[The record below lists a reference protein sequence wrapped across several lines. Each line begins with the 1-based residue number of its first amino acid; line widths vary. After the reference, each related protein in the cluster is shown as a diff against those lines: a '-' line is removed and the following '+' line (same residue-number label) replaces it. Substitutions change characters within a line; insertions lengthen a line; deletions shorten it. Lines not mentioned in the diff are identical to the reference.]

1 MHTRR
6 ISKSA
11 LGATLVLW
19 LLVATGCGYKPGGR
33 DTDSS
38 SGVVVETNFAKPA
51 GSSSYLIAKIEGAP
65 VLYSNSSSFS
75 IAITRQNEASS
86 VKFKVAMADNL
97 ECYRDYN
104 WSVYSEAATITVDT
118 SKLVDGEAVLCL
130 FAKTLE
136 GHADSNPVIVQWL
149 HDLTPPKPPGT
160 ARMISPDVSITNKS
174 LTRNVTLGWIP
185 SEDVDPDN
193 GAHASLLKAQFVLVG
208 TTPGARDIFVKS
220 YGLTDYRANI
230 TVPQDGDFYFSI
242 AAVDNAGNET
252 ITRIAS
258 LISIDE
264 SAPPAPTNVTWSP
277 ISPTKQTTG
286 IVASWPAVDEAT
298 AVTYQYKLGSA
309 SGLSDLGNLTAVS
322 TNHASLA
329 LTDGK
334 YYISIKAINS
344 VALESAWFNSNT
356 PFVVDTIKP
365 LIGLSNDPNGLTIHR
380 NVPDIRIASPS
391 QDDVY
396 EFRYKLI
403 TGTNCS
409 STGVWSSWL
418 SAASTTIEDH
428 INGPAYETTM
438 SLCMKARD
446 AAGNESDPNS
456 DYSVGYRISS
466 WTNAVGT
473 RDFGDSVKAKISFK
487 TSDGIRDLTSASGAW
502 TVPDPATAPSSTPAW
517 STTSS
522 RTRTSANGTTYVAVD
537 SLVNSVRET
546 TVTRTPSTGSSTSND
561 LSAITVSLEESGRWC
576 SGDLYLLDLAVNP
589 QAVTGSAD
597 EFHALVSCITG
608 TGSSAS
614 QRIQVISY
622 NNGTWSRLPITTLPT
637 QTKAIGAIAKNSHI
651 LVAIS
656 DPSNQTNQN
665 LVSTCINPTNSS
677 VSGDCSTQGKLI
689 AINGS
694 AGTTGLAALIP
705 TADTSLMRVAIAGP
719 MSGTMRLGIASGTTV
734 GSLTLKWM
742 AAELALPENFSM
754 HPYLIELP

>member
-1 MHTRR
+1 MDTRR
-6 ISKSA
+6 ILKSA
-11 LGATLVLW
+11 LSTTVVPW
-19 LLVATGCGYKPGGR
+19 LLVATGCGYTSGGR
-33 DTDSS
+33 NTDSS

-65 VLYSNSSSFS
+65 VLYSNASSLS

-86 VKFKVAMADNL
+86 VKFKVAMAGER

-104 WSVYSEAATITVDT
+104 WSDYSEAATITLDT

-130 FAKTLE
+130 FAKTL
-136 GHADSNPVIVQWL
+136 GGDVDSNPVIVQWL
-149 HDLTPPKPPGT
+149 QDLTPPKPPAT

-174 LTRNVTLGWIP
+174 LTRNITLGWIP

-193 GAHASLLKAQFVLVG
+193 GAPASLLKAQLVLVG
-208 TTPGARDIFVKS
+208 TTPGTRDIFVKS

-252 ITRIAS
+252 ITKIAS

-277 ISPTKQTTG
+277 VSPTTQTTG
-286 IVASWPAVDEAT
+286 IVASWSAVNEAT

-322 TNHASLA
+322 TNRASLA

-365 LIGLSNDPNGLTIHR
+365 LIGLTNNPNGLTIHR
-380 NVPDIRIASPS
+380 DYPDIRIASPS

-396 EFRYKLI
+396 EFMYKLI

-409 STGVWSSWL
+409 LTGVWSNWF
-418 SAASTTIEDH
+418 SAASTTIADN

-446 AAGNESDPNS
+446 AAGNESAPNS
-456 DYSVGYRISS
+456 DASVGYRISS
-466 WTNAVGT
+466 WTNVVGT
-473 RDFGDSVKAKISFK
+473 RDFGDLVKAKISFK
-487 TSDGIRDLTSASGAW
+487 TSDGIRDLTSVSGAW
-502 TVPDPATAPSSTPAW
+502 TVPDPASSTPAW

-546 TVTRTPSTGSSTSND
+546 TVTRTPTTGSSTSTD

-576 SGDLYLLDLAVNP
+576 SGDLYLLDLAINP
-589 QAVTGSAD
+589 QAVTESAD

-622 NNGTWSRLPITTLPT
+622 NNEIWSRQPITTLPT
-637 QTKAIGAIAKNSHI
+637 QTKAIGAIAKNSPI

-705 TADTSLMRVAIAGP
+705 TADTSRMRVAIAGP

-742 AAELALPENFSM
+742 ATELALPENFSM